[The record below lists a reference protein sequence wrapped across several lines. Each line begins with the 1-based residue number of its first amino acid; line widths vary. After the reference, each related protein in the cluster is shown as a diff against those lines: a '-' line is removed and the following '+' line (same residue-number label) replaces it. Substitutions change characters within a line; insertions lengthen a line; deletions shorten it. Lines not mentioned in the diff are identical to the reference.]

1 MESRE
6 KTGKSTL
13 GKSCPNQG
21 SFQRKLWKCILT
33 FNEAQKEIGESIN
46 RENKCLKPGFSVGRE
61 EGLPLE
67 GIRQCLQILLVVI
80 PKGRGTYNK
89 YQPPLLLNILPCT
102 GKPLQNH
109 PAPNVNE
116 KRVKAAQS
124 CPALYSLWDSQARI
138 LEWVAS
144 SPRDL
149 PNPEIKPRSPALQA
163 DFLPAEPLGKSK
175 DTGVGS
181 LSLLQG
187 IFLTQESNQGLLHC
201 RWILYQLSYQR
212 ILVARKRAA
221 IDHLLSA
228 CWKSLTLF
236 FLFFVNE

>member
-6 KTGKSTL
+6 KNGKSTL

-21 SFQRKLWKCILT
+21 SFQRKLWKCTLT

-124 CPALYSLWDSQARI
+124 CPALYSLWDS
-138 LEWVAS
+138 
-144 SPRDL
+144 P
-149 PNPEIKPRSPALQA
+149 
-163 DFLPAEPLGKSK
+163 GKN
-175 DTGVGS
+175 TGVGS
-181 LSLLQG
+181 LFSKGSSQPRDQ
-187 IFLTQESNQGLLHC
+187 TKVS
-201 RWILYQLSYQR
+201 R
-212 ILVARKRAA
+212 IAGR
-221 IDHLLSA
+221 
-228 CWKSLTLF
+228 F
-236 FLFFVNE
+236 FTSWATREV

>member
-124 CPALYSLWDSQARI
+124 CPALYSLWDS
-138 LEWVAS
+138 
-144 SPRDL
+144 P
-149 PNPEIKPRSPALQA
+149 
-163 DFLPAEPLGKSK
+163 GKN
-175 DTGVGS
+175 TGVGS
-181 LSLLQG
+181 LFSKGSSQPRDQTKVSRIAG
-187 IFLTQESNQGLLHC
+187 RFFTSWATREAQEYWSG
-201 RWILYQLSYQR
+201 
-212 ILVARKRAA
+212 
-221 IDHLLSA
+221 
-228 CWKSLTLF
+228 
-236 FLFFVNE
+236 

>member
-1 MESRE
+1 M
-6 KTGKSTL
+6 
-13 GKSCPNQG
+13 
-21 SFQRKLWKCILT
+21 
-33 FNEAQKEIGESIN
+33 
-46 RENKCLKPGFSVGRE
+46 
-61 EGLPLE
+61 E
-67 GIRQCLQILLVVI
+67 GIRQCLQIFLVVT
-80 PKGRGTYNK
+80 PKGRGTYNE

-109 PAPNVNE
+109 PVPNVNE

-124 CPALYSLWDSQARI
+124 CPALYSPWDSPGKNTGVGS
-138 LEWVAS
+138 LS

-149 PNPEIKPRSPALQA
+149 PNPEIKPRFPTLQA
-163 DFLPAEPLGKSK
+163 DFLPAEPPGKPK

-187 IFLTQESNQGLLHC
+187 IFLTQQSNQGLLHC
-201 RWILYQLSYQR
+201 RWILHQLSYQG

-228 CWKSLTLF
+228 C
-236 FLFFVNE
+236 